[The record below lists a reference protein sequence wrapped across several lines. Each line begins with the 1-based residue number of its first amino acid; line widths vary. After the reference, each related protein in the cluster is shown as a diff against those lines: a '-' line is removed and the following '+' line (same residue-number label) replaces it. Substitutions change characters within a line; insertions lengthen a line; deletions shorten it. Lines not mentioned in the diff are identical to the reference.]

1 VDGVKH
7 VVGQALDSGISR
19 IVCISSITAIF
30 NADASKVNADAP
42 PTPSR
47 MPYGQSKVQA
57 ELYLRGQQ
65 DAGKPIAIIYPGGIL
80 GPDDPGFSDSCKAI
94 KHRIDNG
101 FRLFGAGGMQYLDV
115 RDLAAFICSLVEEGG
130 SGRFLLPGVYSTWT
144 EQADMIEAVSGC
156 TLKRIPAQGWKL
168 RLVGRMLDV
177 ARRFKHIDSPVSAET
192 MRYATLW
199 PQVANTDEL
208 ARRGLGLRD
217 PRETFAD
224 TLRWMVHAGHLDA
237 ARCPKLA

>member
-1 VDGVKH
+1 MRVLLTGGTGLVGSHACRMLQGRGHALRLLVRDPARAQSVFSRFDAEPPEFVRGDITEPVSIAAALEGCEALVHCAAATPMQSGSVEQLFQVNVDGVKH

-101 FRLFGAGGMQYLDV
+101 FRLFGAGGMQ
-115 RDLAAFICSLVEEGG
+115 
-130 SGRFLLPGVYSTWT
+130 
-144 EQADMIEAVSGC
+144 
-156 TLKRIPAQGWKL
+156 
-168 RLVGRMLDV
+168 
-177 ARRFKHIDSPVSAET
+177 
-192 MRYATLW
+192 
-199 PQVANTDEL
+199 
-208 ARRGLGLRD
+208 
-217 PRETFAD
+217 
-224 TLRWMVHAGHLDA
+224 
-237 ARCPKLA
+237 